1 MSGMPEVMLR
11 TVTGPIRAA
20 AITGAILPHEH
31 LRTDMRWAVG
41 IDSDPHRWLDEEH
54 SVTAELRELR
64 QSDQLGLVVDLTCLG
79 MGRDAAALARMSAG
93 TRIPVIAATG
103 LFTEPFTHVGDESV
117 DSLTRR
123 LMGEI
128 TSGLDGTGVFPGV
141 IGEVGCWGPEPTPA
155 EERALIAAARASL
168 SSRLPVATYGQD
180 SLGMLEIL
188 LGQGL
193 PGSSVSIGYTGA
205 DVAAARKIAEA
216 GAYVSL
222 SSLNLDQ
229 TARLALALIEDGH
242 ADRLLLSTGISRVA
256 QLQRYGGPGYAH
268 LFHLL
273 LPRLREQ
280 GVPEDTIRTITHTN
294 PIRWLTT
301 MG

>member
-1 MSGMPEVMLR
+1 MPEVMLR

-20 AITGAILPHEH
+20 AITGAVLPHEH

-54 SVTAELRELR
+54 TVTAELRELR

-79 MGRDAAALARMSAG
+79 MGRDAAALARIAAG
-93 TRIPVIAATG
+93 SRVPVVAATG
-103 LFTEPFTHVGDESV
+103 LFTEPFAGLGEDDV

-123 LMGEI
+123 LMSEI

-155 EERALIAAARASL
+155 EERALKAAARASL

-180 SLGMLEIL
+180 SLGLLEIL

-193 PGSSVSIGYTGA
+193 QGSAVSIGYTGT

-216 GAYVSL
+216 GAYVNLSALSL
-222 SSLNLDQ
+222 DGA
-229 TARLALALIEDGH
+229 TRLTLALIEDGLT
-242 ADRLLLSTGISRVA
+242 DRLLLGTGVSRVA
-256 QLQRYGGPGYAH
+256 QLQRYGGPGYAQ

-280 GVPEDTIRTITHTN
+280 GVDEDTIRTITHAN
-294 PIRWLTT
+294 PLRWLTSS
-301 MG
+301 